1 MNFRNLILLGVC
13 ATLLA
18 LAGCD
23 PKPQPPKA
31 ATVSQAVS
39 GVPSSGFLKR
49 SHDT

>member
-31 ATVSQAVS
+31 AAVS
-39 GVPSSGFLKR
+39 PAASATPAVHLKR
-49 SHDT
+49 SYDA